1 MCLID
6 KKRECYL
13 DFDYSKSVKI
23 DKIIVLHIGVYKLS
37 EFITALLGTVQK
49 RRPQNIAILNPSLMF
64 SCPFR
69 AFALS
74 PGHSEF
80 ILDFSRQFT
89 DT

>member
-1 MCLID
+1 MIN

-49 RRPQNIAILNPSLMF
+49 RRPQNKAILNPSLMF